1 MFIECT
7 FECRI
12 ANRDLINTT
21 LEVQQFIYIEILI
34 WLRSF
39 SNSKTHPIDNCY
51 RFTWG
56 MAWNIGPKVEI
67 ATLELPELKNQISDE
82 SVGLEEE
89 YDNTYMNIGRSV
101 GLYDDDDVKYESRP
115 LYTACNGMVGF
126 ILVGALLL
134 VVALLRFFLCL
145 GILTP
150 AFAGSSLHSGDPSP
164 SRGRLT

>member
-1 MFIECT
+1 MPASDEIFVIFIGHLLISIYTNNWFKKKERKKEPLEVFIECT

-89 YDNTYMNIGRSV
+89 YDNTYMNIAEV
-101 GLYDDDDVKYESRP
+101 
-115 LYTACNGMVGF
+115 
-126 ILVGALLL
+126 LV
-134 VVALLRFFLCL
+134 C
-145 GILTP
+145 TM
-150 AFAGSSLHSGDPSP
+150 
-164 SRGRLT
+164 TTT